1 MCRTL
6 ELEGSEWHLHGYMCI
21 VGAYLLMS
29 FYVVITGWIVKY
41 AISALAGDFGGMDST
56 DVVEFFGSMSSD
68 PVVTV
73 GFTILVI
80 VLGFAVCSI
89 GLRNGLERITKYMM
103 LALLFIMV
111 ALVAYAFT
119 MPGAAEGLEFYLVP
133 DFDRT
138 MDQGPLNV
146 IVAAM
151 SQAFFTLSIG
161 IGSMAVFGSYI
172 GKEHRML
179 GESVRIA
186 VLDLLVAF
194 MAGLIIFLACSHT
207 VCL

>member
-6 ELEGSEWHLHGYMCI
+6 EPEGSEWHLHGYMCI

-29 FYVVITGWIVKY
+29 FYVVITGRIVKY

-119 MPGAAEGLEFYLVP
+119 MPGAAEGLELYLVP
-133 DFDRT
+133 DLDRM
-138 MDQGPLNV
+138 MDQG
-146 IVAAM
+146 
-151 SQAFFTLSIG
+151 
-161 IGSMAVFGSYI
+161 
-172 GKEHRML
+172 R
-179 GESVRIA
+179 
-186 VLDLLVAF
+186 
-194 MAGLIIFLACSHT
+194 
-207 VCL
+207 